1 MKVGVQIFL
10 IIGHHDSQIKVIT
23 SDTAAAKNAIPTAQ
37 SHQNP
42 KGRILT
48 FPYLFYEHRISS

>member
-10 IIGHHDSQIKVIT
+10 IIGHHGSQIKVIT
-23 SDTAAAKNAIPTAQ
+23 SDTAAVKNAIPTAQ

-42 KGRILT
+42 KGRI
-48 FPYLFYEHRISS
+48 